1 MAGTQVHLSDRKI
14 VTARSNGRAGASR
27 EDKHCPFF
35 ARVRQASV
43 KAIAFHFIF
52 FFYLAAR
59 KKAMSSPL
67 IAPSVLA
74 ADFGNLQRDV
84 EMIDRSAADW
94 VHVDIMDGTFVP
106 NFSMGIPTVAAI
118 RCHTVKPLD
127 VHLMIMT
134 PEHHVEAFRRAG
146 ASRICVHVEACPN
159 LHRNIQ
165 QIKSLGCAAGVAINP
180 HSPVVLLEN
189 IIADIDHVCV
199 MSVNPGFGA
208 QSFIENTY
216 EKVRQLKNLIRQHHS
231 SALIE
236 IDGGVSMRNAKALIE
251 AGADVLVAGNFVF
264 SSPDPTVAI
273 RDLKAL

>member
-1 MAGTQVHLSDRKI
+1 M
-14 VTARSNGRAGASR
+14 
-27 EDKHCPFF
+27 P
-35 ARVRQASV
+35 
-43 KAIAFHFIF
+43 
-52 FFYLAAR
+52 
-59 KKAMSSPL
+59 SPL

-84 EMIDRSAADW
+84 EMIERSVADW

-106 NFSMGIPTVAAI
+106 NFSMGIPVVQAI
-118 RCHTVKPLD
+118 RKHTRKPLD

-134 PEHHVEAFRRAG
+134 PEHHVEAFKKAG
-146 ASRICVHVEACPN
+146 ADRICVHVEICPN

-180 HSPVVLLEN
+180 STPVAMLEN
-189 IIADIDHVCV
+189 IIVDVDHICV

-216 EKVRQLKNLIRQHHS
+216 DKVRQLKKLIADRRS
-231 SALIE
+231 AALIE
-236 IDGGVSMRNAKALIE
+236 IDGGVSMHNAAALIS

-264 SSPDPTVAI
+264 SASDPQAAI
-273 RDLKAL
+273 KGLKAL